1 MLQRQRTKWF
11 AILDHSLKLF
21 HQIFTMSQKSKSA
34 KCPPKLG
41 IRYLAGF
48 VQYRKT
54 SDGDLLKRVDPV
66 QSTSYEV
73 AKLTDNKQQ

>member
-1 MLQRQRTKWF
+1 MVCYFGSFVETFSPNFHDVTKI
-11 AILDHSLKLF
+11 A
-21 HQIFTMSQKSKSA
+21 KSA

-54 SDGDLLKRVDPV
+54 SDGDLLKHVDPV